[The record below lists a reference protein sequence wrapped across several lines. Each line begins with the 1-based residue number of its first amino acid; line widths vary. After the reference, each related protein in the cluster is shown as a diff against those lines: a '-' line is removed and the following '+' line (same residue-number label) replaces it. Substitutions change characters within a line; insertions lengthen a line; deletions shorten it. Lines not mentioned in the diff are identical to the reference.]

1 MKNDELLK
9 NYAGISTRIRRI
21 FAYHYDQIQRE
32 VQTEISTLTPE
43 LQAQFMDLIIEY
55 MEESINWPD
64 PDDQE
69 TFEKQLLMKTLKNIQ
84 DLKKLLLPY
93 TIYTYDY
100 AGGLI
105 TTDYIEIYEIEIE
118 DEPFDEFLF
127 LGNIIIYASEYDLFE
142 NLRENLIRMDLTKGA
157 DDQYYDYSP
166 SQVEAIL
173 FGILQLTPEHQDIIV
188 IDLKKHLKSF
198 IQDKDQAEE
207 MITQYTCY
215 YNAIKRWESNHEET
229 EILHQLEISNLLEQ
243 LKNN

>member
-1 MKNDELLK
+1 MEPIITVNEYPIGWEWLDRVPLEDFTWL
-9 NYAGISTRIRRI
+9 IEVFSTIT
-21 FAYHYDQIQRE
+21 DN
-32 VQTEISTLTPE
+32 T
-43 LQAQFMDLIIEY
+43 D
-55 MEESINWPD
+55 
-64 PDDQE
+64 
-69 TFEKQLLMKTLKNIQ
+69 
-84 DLKKLLLPY
+84 
-93 TIYTYDY
+93 TYDF
-100 AGGLI
+100 AGGFI
-105 TTDYIEIYEIEIE
+105 INDTIDYIEIYEIEIE
-118 DEPFDEFLF
+118 DEPFDEFL
-127 LGNIIIYASEYDLFE
+127 GNIITYASEKDLFE

-215 YNAIKRWESNHEET
+215 YNAIKRWESNHKET

>member
-1 MKNDELLK
+1 MEPIITVNEYPIGWEWLDRVPLEDFTWL
-9 NYAGISTRIRRI
+9 IEIFSTIT
-21 FAYHYDQIQRE
+21 DN
-32 VQTEISTLTPE
+32 T
-43 LQAQFMDLIIEY
+43 D
-55 MEESINWPD
+55 
-64 PDDQE
+64 
-69 TFEKQLLMKTLKNIQ
+69 
-84 DLKKLLLPY
+84 
-93 TIYTYDY
+93 TYDY
-100 AGGLI
+100 AGGFI
-105 TTDYIEIYEIEIE
+105 INDTIDYIEIYEIEIE
-118 DEPFDEFLF
+118 DEPFDEFL
-127 LGNIIIYASEYDLFE
+127 GNIITYASEKDLFE

-215 YNAIKRWESNHEET
+215 YNAIKRWESNHKET
-229 EILHQLEISNLLEQ
+229 EILHQLEISNLFEQ